1 MDASATTRISA
12 LADMNLEE
20 LRVEYQKVFG
30 KPTRSRN
37 RKQLFSQIAR
47 KLQGEETVDDVSVPS
62 KPTLV
67 VDLKKTPRKSR
78 SAERPKNTTSGEK
91 RVKAK
96 PVSSV
101 RDPRLPKMGTTI
113 ERVYKGKKLLVT
125 VEAEGFTFGGKH
137 YRSLS
142 ALAKHITGQIING
155 FAFFGLAK
163 KEDKSS

>member
-1 MDASATTRISA
+1 MDANATTRIST
-12 LADMNLEE
+12 LADSDLEE
-20 LRVEYQKVFG
+20 LRVAYQKVFG
-30 KPTRSRN
+30 KPTKSRN

-47 KLQGEETVDDVSVPS
+47 KLQGDETWDSVSG
-62 KPTLV
+62 KPTIIV
-67 VDLKKTPRKSR
+67 ELKKRPRKSR
-78 SAERPKNTTSGEK
+78 GAERPKNTTSGEK

-96 PVSSV
+96 PVASV
-101 RDPRLPKMGTTI
+101 RDPRLPKVGTTI

-163 KEDKSS
+163 KEDKS

>member
-1 MDASATTRISA
+1 MDANATTRISA
-12 LADMNLEE
+12 LANMNLEE

-30 KPTRSRN
+30 KPTKSRN

-47 KLQGEETVDDVSVPS
+47 KLQGDETGDSVSG
-62 KPTLV
+62 KPTLM

-78 SAERPKNTTSGEK
+78 GAERPKNTTRQKSA
-91 RVKAK
+91 RPK
-96 PVSSV
+96 PVASD
-101 RDPRLPKMGTTI
+101 RDPRLPKVGTTI
-113 ERVYKGKKLLVT
+113 ERLYKGKKLLVT
-125 VEAEGFTFGGKH
+125 VEAEGFTFGSKH